1 MLFILQFL
9 VLSQKPPTKLADA
22 CLMSRDD
29 TNRPNN
35 ALDAIMRLDVMLEM
49 IRAASPTWCLDD
61 RAARALGGAMQV
73 DKSIGDLVA
82 THLHR
87 RMDRTSG
94 VACDLAI
101 SVDRIES
108 VLDAMRRL

>member
-1 MLFILQFL
+1 
-9 VLSQKPPTKLADA
+9 
-22 CLMSRDD
+22 MSRDD
-29 TNRPNN
+29 TDRPKN
-35 ALDAIMRLDVMLEM
+35 ALDAVTRLDVMLET

-61 RAARALGGAMQV
+61 RSSRALSEAMRV

-82 THLHR
+82 AHLHR

-108 VLDAMRRL
+108 MLDALRRL

>member
-1 MLFILQFL
+1 
-9 VLSQKPPTKLADA
+9 
-22 CLMSRDD
+22 MSRDD
-29 TNRPNN
+29 TDRPKN
-35 ALDAIMRLDVMLEM
+35 ALDAILRLDVMLET

-61 RAARALGGAMQV
+61 RAARALSEVMRV

-82 THLHR
+82 AHLHR

-94 VACDLAI
+94 VACDLAV

-108 VLDAMRRL
+108 MLDAMRRL